1 MICRKGSGKIIDKPA
16 MLGGQGTAKLCE
28 IFQKGDYRGQARLMG
43 VLTLEPDCS
52 VGNHVHMHDEELIFV
67 LSGCC
72 EYNDNGN
79 ITVLETGDAALTR
92 SGERHEIKNTSNE
105 QMTYLAVV
113 MTYSRGD
120 DA

>member
-43 VLTLEPDCS
+43 VLTLEPGCS

-72 EYNDNGN
+72 EYNDR
-79 ITVLETGDAALTR
+79 TVLPVQYEPFAQYLLTVHR
-92 SGERHEIKNTSNE
+92 
-105 QMTYLAVV
+105 V
-113 MTYSRGD
+113 
-120 DA
+120 